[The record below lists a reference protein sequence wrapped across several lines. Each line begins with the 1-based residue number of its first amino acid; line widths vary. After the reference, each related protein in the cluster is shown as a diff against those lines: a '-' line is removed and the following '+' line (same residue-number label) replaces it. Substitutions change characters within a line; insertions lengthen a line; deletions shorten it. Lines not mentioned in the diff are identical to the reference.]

1 MEQNLNTETELEN
14 QQQQMQQPE
23 GTGNA
28 INFATIFTAVV
39 LNWKWFVLSIV
50 ICLGLAAVYLRYATP
65 IYQVSAKL
73 LIKDNDQNS
82 PNSAN
87 KNAMLNSATLG
98 LISNSNGFDNEMEI
112 LTSHSLAL
120 QVVKDM
126 KIYVDYYFVGKVK
139 DELLYRQQPINVDMD
154 EAHLNKLNMPV
165 QLKITRED
173 NNYKISGTCYV
184 PVDKLASKGPF
195 KFERTVQSIPSTIY
209 TRVGAIQLTQS
220 PYAVMKDGES
230 IKVFIYSPQMAANK
244 YVEELSATQT
254 SKTTTIAQLTLNDED
269 PQRALDY
276 VQRLSV
282 CYNQQANVDKN
293 EIARRTEQFIN
304 GRLEK
309 INAELGNTEGQL
321 ESYKRRNNV
330 VELKTNATGAYTNA
344 TEYQQKL
351 SEANTQVA
359 LISEMQIYMNNP
371 KNHFQPLPSN
381 VGLDDQASTALIS
394 NYNELLQK
402 RSLLLQSASE
412 NSPSVIPL
420 TSQISEM
427 ERAIRRALVQARKN
441 LEIQRNALAV
451 EYGKYQGQVGET
463 PEQERMLTQIGRQQ
477 EVKSGLYLML
487 LQKREENS
495 ISLAATA
502 DKGKL
507 IDGPSLGKK
516 VSPKSSI
523 ILLVALMLAL
533 AIPSLILFLLEF
545 FRYKIEGHEDVAKLT
560 TLPIIADIAV
570 SSETAKTKG
579 EIVVHEN
586 MNNQMEEIFRSMRTN
601 IQFMLEKDEKVIM
614 FTSSTSGEG
623 KTFVASN
630 LAMSFALLGKR
641 VLLVGLDIRKPRLAN
656 LFEIDDLV
664 HGITNLLVKESPTWE
679 DVEKQLLPSGVN
691 KNLTL
696 LMAGPTP
703 PNPAELVTRK
713 SLGITFDL
721 LRQHF
726 DYIIVDTAP
735 VGLVTDTLQIAKVCD
750 TTVYVCRADYT
761 PKESFEMING
771 LAFSK
776 KMPKMSIVV
785 NGIDMSKKKNGYY
798 YGYGKYGKYGRY
810 ARNLRSSTYGS
821 YGSYGHYG
829 HYGSYGSYGHYG
841 HYGSYGSYGNYGNYG
856 SYGDYKDSHYSNEK
870 DDSIKQ

>member
-586 MNNQMEEIFRSMRTN
+586 MNNQMEEVFRSMRTN

-656 LFEIDDLV
+656 LFEIDDFV

-713 SLGITFDL
+713 SLDITFDI

-761 PKESFEMING
+761 PKENFEMING

-821 YGSYGHYG
+821 YGSYG
-829 HYGSYGSYGHYG
+829 SYGHYG

-856 SYGDYKDSHYSNEK
+856 SYGNYKDSHYSNEK